1 MIYENKV
8 CVYICH
14 YLKQMCFKL
23 PHITGK
29 YSGATISQD
38 SNESVEE
45 NNKVPVNKS
54 VSIVT
59 SVYLKW

>member
-14 YLKQMCFKL
+14 YLKQMYFQL
-23 PHITGK
+23 PHITGQ

-45 NNKVPVNKS
+45 NNKVPVNES